1 MAQSL
6 FSPSW
11 YRVAQLTPR
20 LRKHAHLH
28 RHEYRGQ
35 TWYVLQDLTSE
46 RFHRFSPS
54 AYLIIGQMDG
64 QRTVHQ
70 IWETALA
77 QLGDNAV
84 TQDETIQLLS
94 QLHAADVLQCDVP
107 PDTAELFRR
116 QERLAKSQLKRRLF
130 SIFAW
135 QIPLLDPDRLLLRT
149 LPRLRPIFSVGG
161 LLIWLAVVGAA
172 IFLGTAHWR
181 ELTENMLD
189 RVLMP
194 ENLVILWLLFPLLK
208 LLHEFGH
215 AYAVKAFGGE
225 VHEMGI
231 MILALTPVP
240 YVDASAAWAFR
251 SKGQRVLV
259 GAAGMAVEVFVASL
273 ALFLWLNAEPGAVRA
288 LAYNTILIAGISTV
302 MFNAN
307 PLLRFDGYYM
317 LMDFIEIPNLR
328 TRATTYLIFLCERY
342 LFGRKDALAPIVSR
356 GEKLWFVGFSVAS
369 FLYRL
374 LVILAILLLLG
385 QMSLLL
391 GVIFAAS
398 TAFAWLVLPGL
409 KIMNFLLTSPRIRR
423 VRSRALL
430 TSAGVIGA
438 LAVLLGVIPV
448 PFRTVAEGVV
458 WVPEE
463 GLVRGG
469 ADGFIEAVLASPGS
483 WVTAGTVLIQ
493 CRDPDLETEIR
504 ALKAQMQE
512 LAARHRAV
520 LQDDR
525 VKADIIAQQQRYVEE
540 GLQRAQERQGDLA
553 VRSRTAGFFV
563 LPQAEDLVGR
573 FVRKGQQIGHIIE
586 RDKMTVRTVISQQDI
601 ELVRGGGRDV
611 EVRLIERRSRVDRA
625 KVTRIVPAAS
635 DQLPSP
641 ALGSQGG
648 GQLALDPSD
657 KEGRKVVQRFFQVD
671 VELPADERRVH
682 VGGRAYIRFDLGWEP
697 IGYQWYRNARQLFLS
712 RLNV

>member
-1 MAQSL
+1 MALTL

-28 RHEYRGQ
+28 RQEYRGQ

-64 QRTVHQ
+64 ERTVHQ
-70 IWETALA
+70 IWEAALE

-94 QLHAADVLQCDVP
+94 QLHSADVLQCDVP
-107 PDTAELFRR
+107 PDTAEMFRR

-135 QIPLLDPDRLLLRT
+135 QIPLLDPDRLLTRT
-149 LPRLRPIFSVGG
+149 MPLVRPIFSITG
-161 LLIWLAVVGAA
+161 LLVWLAVVGTA
-172 IFLGTAHWR
+172 IFLGAAHWR

-194 ENLVILWLLFPLLK
+194 ENLLILWLLFPLLK
-208 LLHEFGH
+208 LMHEFGH
-215 AYAVKAFGGE
+215 AYSVKAFGGE
-225 VHEMGI
+225 VHEMGL
-231 MILALTPVP
+231 MILVLTPVP

-251 SKGQRVLV
+251 AKWQRVLV
-259 GAAGMAVEVFVASL
+259 GAAGMGVEGFVASL
-273 ALFLWLNAEPGAVRA
+273 ALLLWVDVEPGAVRA

-317 LMDFIEIPNLR
+317 LMDFLEIPNLR
-328 TRATTYLIFLCERY
+328 ARATNYLIYLCERY
-342 LFGRKDALAPIVSR
+342 LFGRKDAVPPIASR
-356 GEKLWFVGFSVAS
+356 GEKIWFITFSVSS
-369 FLYRL
+369 FLYRI

-391 GVIFAAS
+391 GIIFAAS
-398 TAFAWLVLPGL
+398 TAFAWLVFPAI
-409 KIMNFLLTSPRIRR
+409 KIMTFLFTNPRIRR
-423 VRSRALL
+423 VRQRALL
-430 TSAGVIGA
+430 ATAGVISA
-438 LAVLLGVIPV
+438 FVVLLCIVPI

-469 ADGFIEAVLASPGS
+469 ADGFIEAVIAKPGS
-483 WVTAGTVLIQ
+483 WVTVGTVLIQ
-493 CRDPDLETEIR
+493 CRDPDLETEVR
-504 ALKAQMQE
+504 TLEAQIQE
-512 LAARHRAV
+512 LEARHRAV

-525 VKADIIAQQQRYVEE
+525 VKADIVAQQKHYIEE
-540 GLQRAQERQGDLA
+540 GLQRALERQNDLTL
-553 VRSRTAGFFV
+553 RSRANGFFV

-611 EVRLIERRSRVDRA
+611 EVRLIERRDRIDRA

-635 DQLPSP
+635 DQLPSA

-671 VELPADERRVH
+671 VELPAEQHRVH

-697 IGYQWYRNARQLFLS
+697 LGFQWYRNAWQLFLS

>member
-64 QRTVHQ
+64 ERTVHQ
-70 IWETALA
+70 IWEAALA

-116 QERLAKSQLKRRLF
+116 QERLAKSQLKRRLL

-135 QIPLLDPDRLLLRT
+135 QIPLLDPDRLLART
-149 LPRLRPIFSVGG
+149 LPWVRPIFSAAG
-161 LLIWLAVVGAA
+161 LIVWLAVVGGA
-172 IFLGTAHWR
+172 IFLGGAHWR

-194 ENLVILWLLFPLLK
+194 ENLVILWLLFPVLK

-231 MILALTPVP
+231 MILVLTPVP
-240 YVDASAAWAFR
+240 YVDASAAWSFR
-251 SKGQRVLV
+251 SKWQRVLV
-259 GAAGMAVEVFVASL
+259 GAAGMVVEVFVASL
-273 ALFLWLNAEPGAVRA
+273 ALFLWLSVEPGAVRA

-317 LMDFIEIPNLR
+317 LMDYVEIPNLR
-328 TRATTYLIFLCERY
+328 QRATTYLIFLCERY
-342 LFGRKDALAPIVSR
+342 LFGRKDAIAPVASR

-369 FLYRL
+369 FLYRI

-391 GVIFAAS
+391 GIVFAAS
-398 TAFAWLVLPGL
+398 TAFAWLILPGI
-409 KIMNFLLTSPRIRR
+409 KIMNFLFTSPRIRR
-423 VRSRALL
+423 VRKRALL
-430 TSAGVIGA
+430 STLGVVGG
-438 LAVLLGVIPV
+438 LVVLLGVIPV

-469 ADGFIEAVLASPGS
+469 ADGFIDTISAKPGS
-483 WVTAGTVLIQ
+483 WVSAGTILIQ
-493 CRDPDLETEIR
+493 CRDPDLDTEVR
-504 ALKAQMQE
+504 SLQAQLSE
-512 LAARHRAV
+512 LDARHRAA

-525 VKADIIAQQQRYVEE
+525 VKAAIIAQQRSYVEE
-540 GLQRAQERQGDLA
+540 GLQRAQERHADLT
-553 VRSRTAGFFV
+553 VRSRTEGYFV

-573 FVRKGQQIGHIIE
+573 FLRKGQQIGHIVE

-601 ELVRGGGRDV
+601 DLVRDGGPNV
-611 EVRLIERRSRVDRA
+611 EVRLIERRERVDHA

-648 GQLALDPSD
+648 GQLALDPTD
-657 KEGRKVVQRFFQVD
+657 KEGKKVVQRFFQVD
-671 VELPADERRVH
+671 VQLPADQRRVH